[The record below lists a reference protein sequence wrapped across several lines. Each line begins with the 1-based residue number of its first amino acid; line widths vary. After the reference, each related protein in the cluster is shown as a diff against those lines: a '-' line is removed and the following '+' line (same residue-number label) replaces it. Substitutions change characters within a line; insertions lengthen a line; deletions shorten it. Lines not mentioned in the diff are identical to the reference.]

1 MTPQGNRSDPD
12 GRNLKKKTA
21 LENKRKKTRKNT
33 QKRNEKTRKPKE
45 KQHEKAHEKQHTHK
59 RNKKTTR
66 ETQRKTTRE
75 AALTS
80 RASAC
85 PRQPRRDGPKEA
97 AVLRPPARRGARV
110 AISAFK
116 EAPRV
121 TRGRAVACMASGSAA
136 LLPVYSSTH
145 PPASPTSIPL
155 PERLS
160 PRLPVRFSF
169 LLLPCLSTCHPSP
182 PLHIPKRP
190 AWLLAIRPCR
200 PTYLSGPVNQPYVHP
215 CLFIYLYDFIFS
227 LTPCLC
233 LHSHL

>member
-1 MTPQGNRSDPD
+1 MAGTSR
-12 GRNLKKKTA
+12 
-21 LENKRKKTRKNT
+21 RKHRWKTREKRHEKNT
-33 QKRNEKTRKPKE
+33 QKRNEKTQRKTTLKNE
-45 KQHEKAHEKQHTHK
+45 I
-59 RNKKTTR
+59 KKTTR

-75 AALTS
+75 AALTQPS
-80 RASAC
+80 KRLPTTAEARRAEGGGS
-85 PRQPRRDGPKEA
+85 
-97 AVLRPPARRGARV
+97 PPARHGARV

-169 LLLPCLSTCHPSP
+169 LLLPCLSTCHPSL

-200 PTYLSGPVNQPYVHP
+200 PTYLSGPINQPYVHA
-215 CLFIYLYDFIFS
+215 CLFIHLHVAFFLS
-227 LTPCLC
+227 LTLSLC